1 MVQAVA
7 MGVTWNLHYDRRVS
21 EDFLSHFL
29 SGGVAH
35 SLVEYAR
42 YAPYAV
48 DLQMR
53 KDPKTGA
60 EHATLYAGLTSV
72 LDVKRNKDQ
81 LRLVPHKWA
90 SQGQYG
96 FNMAWTKAMTVSTLA
111 TQWRGVEDYLDYILP
126 EAAKKHASREGAVQA
141 AASVFRSHD
150 RIMFDREFA
159 LHFKDTATKKDI
171 FTELTTPVLSA
182 IQRIPGVPGQP
193 PSSFGG
199 ECDLL
204 ALDATGRVL
213 AVEVKPRG
221 TGSIVWS
228 GLQATVY
235 ARLLTRWIGTSP
247 AEDSHGLKVDPP
259 ATILRGMLEQR
270 ARLGL
275 APTNRPDLPDR
286 PIVVPVVALQRGWNV
301 KYLDRLLK
309 VQDAVLSSGCGDPT
323 LEIYEVSMAGR
334 MDRIR

>member
-1 MVQAVA
+1 MP
-7 MGVTWNLHYDRRVS
+7 VTWDLHYDRRVS
-21 EDFLSHFL
+21 EQFLAHFL
-29 SGGVAH
+29 KGGVAR

-53 KDPKTGA
+53 KNPKTGA
-60 EHATLYAGLTSV
+60 EHATLYVGLTSV

-81 LRLVPHKWA
+81 LQLVGHKWA
-90 SQGQYG
+90 VDGRFG
-96 FNMAWTKAMTVSTLA
+96 FDAAWAKPMSVSALA
-111 TQWRGVEDYLDYILP
+111 THWRGVEDYLEAILP
-126 EAAKKHASREGAVQA
+126 DAATVHASREGAVQA
-141 AASVFRSHD
+141 AASVFKSHD

-159 LHFKDTATKKDI
+159 LHFKDTATKKEI
-171 FTELTTPVLSA
+171 FKGVTAPFLTA
-182 IQRIPGVPGQP
+182 IQGIPGVPGQP

-204 ALDATGRVL
+204 ALDDAGRIL

-228 GLQATVY
+228 GVQATVY
-235 ARLLTRWIGTSP
+235 ARLLTQWIQTPP
-247 AEDSHGLKVDPP
+247 AEDSHGQKVDPP
-259 ATILRGMLEQR
+259 ATILRGMLDQR

-275 APTNRPDLPDR
+275 APTDRPDVPDR
-286 PIVVPVVALQRGWNV
+286 PVVVPVVALQRGWNG
-301 KYLDRLLK
+301 KYLDRMMK
-309 VQDAVLSSGCGDPT
+309 VQEAVLLSGCGDPD

-334 MDRIR
+334 MDPLRI